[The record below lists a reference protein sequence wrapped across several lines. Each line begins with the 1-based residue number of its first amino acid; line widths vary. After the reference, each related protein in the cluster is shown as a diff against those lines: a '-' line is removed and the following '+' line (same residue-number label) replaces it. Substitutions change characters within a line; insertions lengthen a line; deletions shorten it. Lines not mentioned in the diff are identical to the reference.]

1 MPPLNSMHFQGQEL
15 IRVGDESSF
24 MLLAP
29 QFGARLVRWV
39 HRGEDILY
47 WPENA
52 DWSQLARV
60 RGGNP
65 ILFPFIARHFVDNA
79 PGAWKDA
86 SGTVRALPIHGF
98 ARDLPFA
105 VTQFEA
111 GRSLTMTLQASDATR
126 AAYPFEFLFEVTYR
140 LLDDSLEATL
150 RTRNAGEQALPY
162 YAGHHFYFPLAHQA
176 RAASTLAMPAAQRM
190 RQHPDGSLA
199 SNGQGAETYQLDDP
213 RLQDTF
219 HVLHAQAAAPRHC
232 TLATPP
238 DATAPHGR
246 KLAIELDTPG
256 STPWFAVT
264 TWSERA
270 DSDFYCVEPWL
281 GLPNAIHHGTGL
293 RWLAPG
299 QEEAAVCRLRVAP

>member
-1 MPPLNSMHFQGQEL
+1 MPPFNSMHFQGQEL
-15 IRVGDESSF
+15 IRVGDDSSF
-24 MLLAP
+24 LLLAP

-65 ILFPFIARHFVDNA
+65 ILFPFIARHFVDGV

-86 SGTVRALPIHGF
+86 SGTVRALPVHGF

-126 AAYPFEFLFEVTYR
+126 AAYPFKFLFEVTYR
-140 LLDDSLEATL
+140 LLDDGIEATL
-150 RTRNAGEQALPY
+150 RTRNAGAQPLPY
-162 YAGHHFYFPLAHQA
+162 YAGHHFYFLLPHQA
-176 RAASTLAMPAAQRM
+176 RAASTLAMPAAELIRQR
-190 RQHPDGSLA
+190 PDGSLD
-199 SNGQGAETYQLDDP
+199 SNGKGADTYWLDDP
-213 RLQDTF
+213 HLQDTF
-219 HVLHAQAAAPRHC
+219 HVLRPRLAGPPAC
-232 TLATPP
+232 TLAIPP
-238 DATAPHGR
+238 NAAAPHGR
-246 KLAIELDTPG
+246 KLMIDLDPPG
-256 STPWFAVT
+256 NTPWFAVT
-264 TWSERA
+264 TWSEHVDA
-270 DSDFYCVEPWL
+270 DYYCVEPWL

-299 QEEAAVCRLRVAP
+299 QEEAAVCRLRVAQ